1 MISKYLI
8 SGFYYTNMCSVT
20 TEEADREDIISQFTR
35 LSLFPLSVYRT
46 YLGKC
51 WPSYIKECG
60 AVERA
65 WSCKSEPG
73 FLPQILGVGLSDT
86 S

>member
-1 MISKYLI
+1 MQICVALI
-8 SGFYYTNMCSVT
+8 T
-20 TEEADREDIISQFTR
+20 TKEADREDTISQFIG
-35 LSLFPLSVYRT
+35 LSFFPLSVCGI

-65 WSCKSEPG
+65 WSCKSELG
-73 FLPQILGVGLSDT
+73 FLPPNTRRGPF
-86 S
+86 